1 MGGIN
6 ETGKLYTLV
15 KKMLP
20 HLLKKETGQ
29 INGHLESQIV
39 WFYPCTKNLISTRD
53 RVTSAAILWKNWY
66 NCQYGLKDYKMADIY
81 RKQWGKCVEEHTKMC
96 DHELKRNPQYT
107 KMKPLF
113 DEP

>member
-1 MGGIN
+1 MMQLPMYK
-6 ETGKLYTLV
+6 E
-15 KKMLP
+15 P
-20 HLLKKETGQ
+20 HLQRQSDK
-29 INGHLESQIV
+29 
-39 WFYPCTKNLISTRD
+39 C
-53 RVTSAAILWKNWY
+53 AILWKNWY

-96 DHELKRNPQYT
+96 DHELKRNPHYT